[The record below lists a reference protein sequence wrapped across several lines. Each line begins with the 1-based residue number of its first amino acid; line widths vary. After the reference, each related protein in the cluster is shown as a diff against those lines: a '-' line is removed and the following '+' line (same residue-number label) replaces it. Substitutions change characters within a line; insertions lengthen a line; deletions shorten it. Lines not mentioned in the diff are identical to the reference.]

1 MNKFYVYIAKLLL
14 YFFRIL
20 NIKKKFTNKIQ
31 FNLGLNNIM
40 ISSQKYDRVKYIS
53 DLECR
58 VYSQNGEDGIIDYLI
73 TKLEIYKP
81 NFIEIG
87 IGNYIEANT
96 RFLYE
101 RFYPKGI
108 IMDCEKNLSNKVNLE
123 VNTWKGDLRVIET
136 LVNKDNINSLIS
148 KNCDFEID
156 IFSLD
161 IDSIDYWV
169 LEEVNLIN
177 SKIVIAEYNPI
188 FDSTLE
194 ITVPNINNFNRKKY
208 HYSHLCYG
216 MSLLALVKLMKN
228 KRYYFIGS
236 NSTCNNA
243 FFISEN
249 FNKNDYFSNLLI
261 RDLNYYVNSNI
272 RESRDINNKLN
283 YLTGSKKIENIKDCE
298 VVDLSKETRP
308 IVKILDLI

>member
-1 MNKFYVYIAKLLL
+1 MNKFYVYTAKLLL

-31 FNLGLNNIM
+31 FNLGFNNIM

-53 DLECR
+53 DSECR
-58 VYSQNGEDGIIDYLI
+58 VYSQNGEDGIINYLI

-108 IMDCEKNLSNKVNLE
+108 IIDCEKNLSNKVNLE

-148 KNCDFEID
+148 KNCDFQID

-188 FDSTLE
+188 FGSTLE

-249 FNKNDYFSNLLI
+249 FSKNDYFSNLLI

-298 VVDLSKETRP
+298 VVDLSKENKTK
-308 IVKILDLI
+308 VKILDLI

>member
-1 MNKFYVYIAKLLL
+1 MNKFYVYTAKLLL

-40 ISSQKYDRVKYIS
+40 ISSQKYDCVKYIS
-53 DLECR
+53 DSECR
-58 VYSQNGEDGIIDYLI
+58 VYSQNGEDGIINYLI

-87 IGNYIEANT
+87 VGNYIEANT

-108 IMDCEKNLSNKVNLE
+108 IMDCEKNLLNKVNLE
-123 VNTWKGDLRVIET
+123 VNTWKGDLRIIET

-188 FDSTLE
+188 FGSTLE

-249 FNKNDYFSNLLI
+249 FSKNDYFSNLLI
-261 RDLNYYVNSNI
+261 KDLNYYVDCNI

-283 YLTGSKKIENIKDCE
+283 YLAGSKKIENIKECE
-298 VVDLSKETRP
+298 VVNLSKTTMP
-308 IVKILDLI
+308 IVKISDLI